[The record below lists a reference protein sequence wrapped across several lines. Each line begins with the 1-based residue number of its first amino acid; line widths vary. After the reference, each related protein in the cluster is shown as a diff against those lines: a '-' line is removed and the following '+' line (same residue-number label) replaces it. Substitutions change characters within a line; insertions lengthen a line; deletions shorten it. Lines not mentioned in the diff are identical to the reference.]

1 MQSDGGK
8 MPRERVS
15 LTLPQECL
23 DWIDGKVKSRTYS
36 NRSHAIEVIV
46 LEAMKRARMEA

>member
-15 LTLPQECL
+15 LTLPKECL
-23 DWIDGKVKSRTYS
+23 DWIDDKVKSRTYS
-36 NRSHAIEVIV
+36 NRSHAMEVLV
-46 LEAMKRARMEA
+46 LEAMKQRGGG